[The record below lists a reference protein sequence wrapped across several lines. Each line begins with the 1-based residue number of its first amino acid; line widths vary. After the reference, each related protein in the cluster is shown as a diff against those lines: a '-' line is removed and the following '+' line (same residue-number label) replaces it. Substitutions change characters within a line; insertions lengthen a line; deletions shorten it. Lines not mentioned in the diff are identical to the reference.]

1 MKKKQET
8 PEFSKRELKIASLM
22 IEHFLNNPN
31 SVSDP
36 GHFETPEK
44 IKRTLPSRLAST
56 KTIISIADKADFFKI
71 NDNQISLVSS
81 EIEADIKY
89 KITGAINLFVN
100 GKNWSID
107 GGIRA
112 LKLPIPQYNFEVM
125 AEPLAPLG
133 DWTFTALSIK
143 TVFGQVRRQV
153 GDGKGRGNNPI
164 TINTTA

>member
-8 PEFSKRELKIASLM
+8 SEFTKRELRIASLM
-22 IEHFLNNPN
+22 IDHFLNNP
-31 SVSDP
+31 SSASDP
-36 GHFETPEK
+36 GHFQTPEK
-44 IKRTLPSRLAST
+44 IKSMLPSRVAST

-71 NDNQISLVSS
+71 NDNQISLASS
-81 EIEADIKY
+81 EIETDIKY
-89 KITGAINLFVN
+89 KITGAIHLFVN
-100 GKNWSID
+100 GKDWSID
-107 GGIRA
+107 GGTRT

-125 AEPLAPLG
+125 AEPLTPLG